1 MRQWSERAEPTLPQP
16 CRKPGDPL
24 VDFLECMRHG
34 KRFPE
39 HIWRAFEKT
48 IASDRHGVLDPRHRT
63 AKFALGYGLS
73 MYWETLSRW
82 ISHRSRR
89 DARELGL
96 PLVFLQAVDECNTI
110 DRGAAHRLL
119 NIPNM
124 HSTGHIHGVL
134 PAHVGMRVRIAVKVN
149 STLGLVQ
156 EQRATIVDFVFKEED
171 RERYN
176 RAGPGTIFRPTYL
189 PAGIWLQVDDF
200 CDFPLHEELL
210 PFLDDGA
217 KERAKGLHLYSP
229 IETEFTWRS
238 SETHTIKRTGFALT
252 HEKFL
257 TSTASQGQT
266 IRTGVTIDC
275 ARQLPAG
282 KIGMKEDQW
291 WLHLYVMFS
300 RATSM
305 TDMLLLRPPPR
316 TLLEAGPP
324 RSVRAALARFE
335 EKIAASTDAASSLA
349 GRFGIVVPD

>member
-1 MRQWSERAEPTLPQP
+1 M
-16 CRKPGDPL
+16 
-24 VDFLECMRHG
+24 
-34 KRFPE
+34 
-39 HIWRAFEKT
+39 
-48 IASDRHGVLDPRHRT
+48 
-63 AKFALGYGLS
+63 
-73 MYWETLSRW
+73 
-82 ISHRSRR
+82 
-89 DARELGL
+89 
-96 PLVFLQAVDECNTI
+96 
-110 DRGAAHRLL
+110 
-119 NIPNM
+119 
-124 HSTGHIHGVL
+124 
-134 PAHVGMRVRIAVKVN
+134 RIAVKVN

-200 CDFPLHEELL
+200 CDSPLHEELL